1 VRNWQLG
8 WLLRY
13 QNGALIQSATS
24 TNQLESELARTGAYT
39 GTNFDNRV
47 PGVNPLLVNP
57 NCGCFNP
64 QTTLV
69 LNPAAWT
76 NPGPGQWGTAAP
88 FYNNY
93 RWQRQPAESMSFAR
107 NFPIGKEGRVTAQF
121 RMEFQNIFNRLFL
134 SAPQSTPASGSATGP
149 ITAAPVV
156 SNNVLTGFSNVYS
169 GGYGYIATINGV
181 GAQPRSGQAV
191 LRVTF

>member
-1 VRNWQLG
+1 MRQG
-8 WLLRY
+8 GF
-13 QNGALIQSATS
+13 NGAPI
-24 TNQLESELARTGAYT
+24 NP
-39 GTNFDNRV
+39 DNRV
-47 PGVNPLLVNP
+47 AGVNPLAVDP

-69 LNPAAWT
+69 LNPKAWSE
-76 NPGPGQWGTAAP
+76 PASGQWGTSSP

-107 NFPIGKEGRVTAQF
+107 NFPFGKEGRFNAQF
-121 RMEFQNIFNRLFL
+121 RLEFQNIFNRLFL
-134 SAPQSTPASGSATGP
+134 SAPQTGP
-149 ITAAPVV
+149 QGLSFGQAAAGINNAGTKDSTGVYTA
-156 SNNVLTGFSNVYS
+156 
-169 GGYGYIATINGV
+169 GYGYVNTIAGA